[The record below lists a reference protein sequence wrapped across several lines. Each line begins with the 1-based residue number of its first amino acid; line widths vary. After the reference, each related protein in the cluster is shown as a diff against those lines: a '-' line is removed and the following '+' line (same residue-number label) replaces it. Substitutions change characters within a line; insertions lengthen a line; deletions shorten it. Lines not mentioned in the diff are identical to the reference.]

1 MRRIS
6 TMCCVAIAAM
16 LVLLAEGCSSSS
28 SSAAPSGSTTQA
40 TADLN
45 KDYAEPKLAPK
56 DSAIVKAKGGVK
68 VVSVDGAHV
77 AGSGI
82 QMANYGGNT
91 VVLAPGTHR
100 IVARRAVS
108 CTPITY
114 NDVSYE
120 QTFEA
125 GHTYRVGPDSEFGSG
140 IKLEDVTAR

>member
-28 SSAAPSGSTTQA
+28 SSAGGPTTNP

-45 KDYAEPKLAPK
+45 KDYVAPKLAPK
-56 DSAIVKAKGGVK
+56 ESAIVKASGGVK
-68 VVSVDGAHV
+68 VVSVDGARV
-77 AGSGI
+77 SGSGI

-91 VVLAPGTHR
+91 VVLTPGTHR

-108 CTPITY
+108 GTPITY

-120 QTFEA
+120 QKFEA
-125 GHTYRVGPDSEFGSG
+125 GHTYSAGPDSAFGSR